1 MQIDKSGTIEQ
12 HSTWIAANAVVG
24 CPKGCEYCFLRPSNL
39 TQVKP
44 EELRTPEDSI
54 TELLGSNLYHPDIP
68 VAIGTRTDMFSTPDN
83 LTYLKEYLTRWNA
96 LSIPNTLV
104 MITKCKIPDE
114 LIEMMGKFQQTGSS
128 FVVFLS
134 YSGLTHKIERGIN
147 HPQLKENFPRLKE
160 GGIPVIHYWRPFTP
174 QNSTLDVMVPV
185 LETASASASSSMI
198 AGLKMTEAMVKQF
211 GFWPEL
217 QKLDIDPADYE
228 SVYTQEAIDHIA
240 ELREA
245 NPDYPIYYASSCS
258 IANALKNPE
267 ANGVWG
273 TEVCKKS
280 QCSLQQRG
288 ICDGFH
294 RERDIDKQEIEK
306 ALASLGIDFEY
317 TVVNEEGVNKLIIKG
332 EVDDNLVFNISQ
344 RLKMI
349 VIADK
354 IDVSNYGWGSQVY
367 KHTLIVS
374 SNINE
379 Q

>member
-1 MQIDKSGTIEQ
+1 
-12 HSTWIAANAVVG
+12 
-24 CPKGCEYCFLRPSNL
+24 
-39 TQVKP
+39 
-44 EELRTPEDSI
+44 
-54 TELLGSNLYHPDIP
+54 
-68 VAIGTRTDMFSTPDN
+68 
-83 LTYLKEYLTRWNA
+83 
-96 LSIPNTLV
+96 
-104 MITKCKIPDE
+104 
-114 LIEMMGKFQQTGSS
+114 
-128 FVVFLS
+128 
-134 YSGLTHKIERGIN
+134 
-147 HPQLKENFPRLKE
+147 
-160 GGIPVIHYWRPFTP
+160 
-174 QNSTLDVMVPV
+174 MVPV

-240 ELREA
+240 ELKEA

-258 IANALKNPE
+258 IANALKKPE

-273 TEVCKKS
+273 TEVCTKS
-280 QCSLQQRG
+280 QCPLQQRG

-294 RERDIDKQEIEK
+294 RERAIDNQEIVE
-306 ALASLGIDFEY
+306 ALKSLGINFEFS
-317 TVVNEEGVNKLIIKG
+317 VVNEEGVNKLIIKG

-367 KHTLIVS
+367 KQTLVVN
-374 SNINE
+374 SNVNE